1 MQYEINIIKTI
12 KTSML
17 LIVIVQNILMKKKND
32 DDYNDEYYNIYL
44 NCTDKI
50 VEFHHCLMNYN

>member
-1 MQYEINIIKTI
+1 
-12 KTSML
+12 ML
-17 LIVIVQNILMKKKND
+17 LIVIVQNIQNILMKKKND
-32 DDYNDEYYNIYL
+32 DYNDEYYNICL

>member
-1 MQYEINIIKTI
+1 
-12 KTSML
+12 ML

-32 DDYNDEYYNIYL
+32 DDYNDEYNNIFL